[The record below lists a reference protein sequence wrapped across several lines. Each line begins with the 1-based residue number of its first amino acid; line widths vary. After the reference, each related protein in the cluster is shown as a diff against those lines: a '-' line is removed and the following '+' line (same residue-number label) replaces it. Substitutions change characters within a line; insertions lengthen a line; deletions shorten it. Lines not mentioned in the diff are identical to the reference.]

1 MTEMKKEMIVS
12 KIFVNR
18 KKKTSQIDSEEDSF
32 ERCVLCGAVT
42 DVPVQMPVS
51 ERKCYIP
58 GAGQLCR
65 DCCRELYGS
74 DDLGTTAESEIC
86 KI

>member
-1 MTEMKKEMIVS
+1 MKKKVC
-12 KIFVNR
+12 FD
-18 KKKTSQIDSEEDSF
+18 KKEKKLQMDAEENSV
-32 ERCVLCGAVT
+32 ERCVLCGVVT
-42 DVPVQMPVS
+42 DVPGQMPVS

>member
-1 MTEMKKEMIVS
+1 MIVS

-18 KKKTSQIDSEEDSF
+18 KKKTSQMDSDRNSF

-42 DVPVQMPVS
+42 DVLRQQPVS
-51 ERKCYIP
+51 ERKCYVP
-58 GAGQLCR
+58 GAGQLCS
-65 DCCRELYGS
+65 DCCMELYGT
-74 DDLGTTAESEIC
+74 DNFETTAESEIC

>member
-1 MTEMKKEMIVS
+1 MEKKNFVS
-12 KIFVNR
+12 KIFANR
-18 KKKTSQIDSEEDSF
+18 KKKDLQTDSDENCF

-42 DVPVQMPVS
+42 DVPRQQPVS
-51 ERKCYIP
+51 ERKCYVP

-65 DCCRELYGS
+65 DCCINLYG
-74 DDLGTTAESEIC
+74 TEAFETIAESEIC

>member
-1 MTEMKKEMIVS
+1 MRKKTIVN

-18 KKKTSQIDSEEDSF
+18 KKKTSQMDSGENSF

-42 DVPVQMPVS
+42 DVPRQMPVS
-51 ERKCYIP
+51 KRKCYIP

-65 DCCRELYGS
+65 DCCIDLYG
-74 DDLGTTAESEIC
+74 TEIFETIAESEIC

>member
-1 MTEMKKEMIVS
+1 MEKKM
-12 KIFVNR
+12 
-18 KKKTSQIDSEEDSF
+18 

-42 DVPVQMPVS
+42 EVPVDQPVS

-58 GAGQLCR
+58 GAGQLCS
-65 DCCRELYGS
+65 DCCRELYGTE
-74 DDLGTTAESEIC
+74 DLGINAESEIC